1 MRFQYFEYFL
11 EAVRNMLELR
21 FFENVR
27 NSWIFFLY
35 FSGVSLTLAFTA
47 LEPASSQGLDLFP
60 RLAFWAVH
68 NAAAV
73 ALLLVAQLAISRSRR
88 LGAAPPVLQVMMAG
102 LLGAA
107 LLAPVALALD
117 ALFAPFGMADVDD
130 ANTLSNLVQE
140 FVALA
145 PPLLLIWGLLN
156 APRLF
161 RLQQDAA
168 PAGHTAGDQVAHG
181 PDKPP
186 ALSPAVDRD
195 QGLLQEFWDRVP
207 GRLGKDIV
215 ALTAELHYLRVY
227 TSRGDALIFMAFGRA
242 VEALEAERGFQIHR
256 SHWVAL
262 AHVVDV
268 EQEDGRLVC
277 VLDTGLRLPVS
288 RANRAAF
295 RAAIGKVAEGS

>member
-1 MRFQYFEYFL
+1 MNNYIFRSFKIEFGKMRQ
-11 EAVRNMLELR
+11 
-21 FFENVR
+21 
-27 NSWIFFLY
+27 SWMFFL
-35 FSGVSLTLAFTA
+35 FISGISLTLAFTA
-47 LEPASSQGLDLFP
+47 LEPASSQGLDLLP

-68 NAAAV
+68 NAAAL
-73 ALLLVAQLAISRSRR
+73 ALLSVAQLAISRTRR
-88 LGAAPPVLQVMMAG
+88 LGAAPPVLQVIMAG

-107 LLAPVALALD
+107 LFTPVALALD
-117 ALFAPFGMADVDD
+117 ALFARFGMAVVDE

-168 PAGHTAGDQVAHG
+168 PAGPAASGPVAHG

-186 ALSPAVDRD
+186 ALSPAVDRE

-242 VEALEAERGFQIHR
+242 VEALEAERGFQVHR

-262 AHVVDV
+262 AHVVDM
-268 EQEDGRLVC
+268 EQQDGRLFC

-295 RAAIGKVAEGS
+295 RDAIGKVAEGS

>member
-1 MRFQYFEYFL
+1 MIPNFARIVKIDLGKIRQ
-11 EAVRNMLELR
+11 
-21 FFENVR
+21 
-27 NSWIFFLY
+27 SWMFFL
-35 FSGVSLTLAFTA
+35 FISGISLTLAFTA
-47 LEPASSQGLDLFP
+47 LEPASSQDLDLLP

-68 NAAAV
+68 NAAAL
-73 ALLLVAQLAISRSRR
+73 ALLSVAQLAISRTRR

-107 LLAPVALALD
+107 LFTPVALALD
-117 ALFAPFGMADVDD
+117 ALFARFGMAVVDE

-140 FVALA
+140 FAALA

-168 PAGHTAGDQVAHG
+168 PAGPAASGPVAHG
-181 PDKPP
+181 PDTPP
-186 ALSPAVDRD
+186 ALSPADDRE

-242 VEALEAERGFQIHR
+242 VEALEAERGFQVHR

-262 AHVVDV
+262 AHVVDM
-268 EQEDGRLVC
+268 EQQDGRLFC

-288 RANRAAF
+288 RANRVAF

>member
-1 MRFQYFEYFL
+1 
-11 EAVRNMLELR
+11 VRNMLELR

-47 LEPASSQGLDLFP
+47 LAPASSQNLDVLP
-60 RLAFWAVH
+60 RLTFWAVH
-68 NAAAV
+68 NAAAL
-73 ALLLVAQLAISRSRR
+73 ALLSVAQLAIARTRR
-88 LGAAPPVLQVMMAG
+88 LGATPPVFQVAMAG

-107 LLAPVALALD
+107 LFTPVALALD
-117 ALFAPFGMADVDD
+117 ALFAPLGMAVVDE
-130 ANTLSNLVQE
+130 ASLLNNLVHE
-140 FVALA
+140 FAALA
-145 PPLLLIWGLLN
+145 PPLWLIWGVLN

-168 PAGHTAGDQVAHG
+168 PAGRAPGDPVAHG

-186 ALSPAVDRD
+186 ALAPEIDREP
-195 QGLLQEFWDRVP
+195 GLLREFWERIP
-207 GRLGKDIV
+207 GRLGTDIV

-227 TSRGDALIFMAFGRA
+227 TIRGDALIFMAFGRA
-242 VEALEAERGFQIHR
+242 VETLEAARGFQIHR

-268 EQEDGRLVC
+268 EQQGGRLFC

-288 RANRAAF
+288 RANRTAF
-295 RAAIGKVAEGS
+295 RAALGKAASDG